1 MTQDRK
7 IDIVPVEG
15 YDPKNYP
22 YKHGIDITLNDV
34 ISQKIVEQISNL
46 ILSGYTDS
54 TIKNKLYEAYKVNSY
69 QAQTIINKAH
79 KYLSDYTEEQEKN
92 LLHKQNSRLFGL
104 YRAAMNKGDNKT
116 ALQVLQEISKLNKL
130 YTQRIEISSNV
141 YTLDLGF
148 ETKEIKNDNTEQDN

>member
-1 MTQDRK
+1 MAQDRK
-7 IDIVPVEG
+7 IDIIPVEG
-15 YDPKNYP
+15 YNPKNYP
-22 YKHGIDITLNDV
+22 YKQGIDITLNDV
-34 ISQKIVEQISNL
+34 ISQKIVSQISDL
-46 ILSGYTDS
+46 ILCGYTDS

-116 ALQVLQEISKLNKL
+116 ALQVLQEINKLNRL
-130 YTQRIEISSNV
+130 YVNKIEISSDTFV
-141 YTLDLGF
+141 LDLGLSD
-148 ETKEIKNDNTEQDN
+148 TIKKSE

>member
-1 MTQDRK
+1 MAQDRK
-7 IDIVPVEG
+7 IDIVPIEG

-22 YKHGIDITLNDV
+22 YKQGIDITLNDV
-34 ISQKIVEQISNL
+34 ISQKIVSQISDL
-46 ILSGYTDS
+46 ILCGYTDS

-92 LLHKQNSRLFGL
+92 LLHKQHSRLFGL

-116 ALQVLQEISKLNKL
+116 ALEVLKEINKLNRL
-130 YTQRIEISSNV
+130 YVNKIEISSDTFV
-141 YTLDLGF
+141 LDLGL
-148 ETKEIKNDNTEQDN
+148 TDKQTTNNEQDNQ

>member
-1 MTQDRK
+1 MAQDRK
-7 IDIVPVEG
+7 IDIVPIEG

-34 ISQKIVEQISNL
+34 ISQKIVSQISDL
-46 ILSGYTDS
+46 ILCGYTDS

-116 ALQVLQEISKLNKL
+116 ALQVLQEINKLNRL
-130 YTQRIEISSNV
+130 YVNKIEISSDTFV
-141 YTLDLGF
+141 LDLGISD
-148 ETKEIKNDNTEQDN
+148 TIKKSDE

>member
-1 MTQDRK
+1 MAQDRK
-7 IDIVPVEG
+7 IDIIAVEG

-22 YKHGIDITLNDV
+22 YKQGIDATGND
-34 ISQKIVEQISNL
+34 ILSQKVIEQISNL
-46 ILSGYTDS
+46 ILAGYTDA
-54 TIKNKLYEAYKVNSY
+54 TIKNKLWEVYGVNSY
-69 QAQTIINKAH
+69 QVKFMIGKAH

-130 YTQRIEISSNV
+130 YVQKIEISNDSFV
-141 YTLDLGF
+141 LDLGL
-148 ETKEIKNDNTEQDN
+148 TDKTNINNEQDNQ

>member
-1 MTQDRK
+1 MQDRK
-7 IDIVPVEG
+7 IDIIPIEG
-15 YDPKNYP
+15 YDPKNYS

-34 ISQKIVEQISNL
+34 ISQKIVSQISDL
-46 ILSGYTDS
+46 ILCGYTDS

-116 ALQVLQEISKLNKL
+116 ALSILQEINKLNRL
-130 YTQRIEISSNV
+130 YVNKIEISSDAF
-141 YTLDLGF
+141 TLDFGF
-148 ETKEIKNDNTEQDN
+148 EIKDIKNDNTEQDN

>member
-7 IDIVPVEG
+7 IDIIPIEG

-22 YKHGIDITLNDV
+22 YKQGIDITLNDV

-54 TIKNKLYEAYKVNSY
+54 TVKNKLYEAYKVNSY

-116 ALQVLQEISKLNKL
+116 ALQVLQEINRLNKL
-130 YTQRIEISSNV
+130 YVQKIEISNDSF
-141 YTLDLGF
+141 TLDLGISD
-148 ETKEIKNDNTEQDN
+148 KQNTNNEQDNQ

>member
-7 IDIVPVEG
+7 IDIVPIEG
-15 YDPKNYP
+15 YDPKNYSS
-22 YKHGIDITLNDV
+22 KHGIDITLNDV
-34 ISQKIVEQISNL
+34 ISQKIVSQISDL
-46 ILSGYTDS
+46 ILCGYTDS

-104 YRAAMNKGDNKT
+104 YRAAMNKNDQKT
-116 ALQVLQEISKLNKL
+116 ALEVLKEVNKLNRL
-130 YTQRIEISSNV
+130 YVNKIEISSDV
-141 YTLDLGF
+141 YTLDLGL
-148 ETKEIKNDNTEQDN
+148 TDKTNITNEQDNQ

>member
-1 MTQDRK
+1 MQDRK
-7 IDIVPVEG
+7 IDIVPIEG

-79 KYLSDYTEEQEKN
+79 KYLSDFTEEQEKN

-104 YRAAMNKGDNKT
+104 YRSAMNKGDNKT
-116 ALQVLQEISKLNKL
+116 ALEVLKEVNKLNRL
-130 YTQRIEISSNV
+130 YVNKIEISNDV
-141 YTLDLGF
+141 FTLDLGL
-148 ETKEIKNDNTEQDN
+148 TDKTNTNNE

>member
-7 IDIVPVEG
+7 IDIVPIEG
-15 YDPKNYP
+15 YNPKNYS
-22 YKHGIDITLNDV
+22 YKHGIDITGNDV
-34 ISQKIVEQISNL
+34 ISQKVIEQISNL
-46 ILSGYTDS
+46 ILSGYTDA

-130 YTQRIEISSNV
+130 YVQKIEISNDSFV
-141 YTLDLGF
+141 LDLGL
-148 ETKEIKNDNTEQDN
+148 TDKTNNNNEQDNQ

>member
-1 MTQDRK
+1 MAQDRK
-7 IDIVPVEG
+7 IDIVPIEG
-15 YDPKNYP
+15 YDPKNYS

-34 ISQKIVEQISNL
+34 ISQKIVSQISDL
-46 ILSGYTDS
+46 ILCGYTDS

-116 ALQVLQEISKLNKL
+116 ALQVLQEINKLNRL
-130 YTQRIEISSNV
+130 YVNKIEISSDAF
-141 YTLDLGF
+141 TLDLGL
-148 ETKEIKNDNTEQDN
+148 TDKINNNDEQDNQ

>member
-1 MTQDRK
+1 MAQDRK
-7 IDIVPVEG
+7 IDIIPIEG

-34 ISQKIVEQISNL
+34 ISQKVVSQISDL
-46 ILSGYTDS
+46 ILCGYTDS

-104 YRAAMNKGDNKT
+104 YRSAMNKGDNKT
-116 ALQVLQEISKLNKL
+116 ALSILQEINKLNRL
-130 YTQRIEISSNV
+130 YVNKIEISSDTFV
-141 YTLDLGF
+141 LDLGLSDT
-148 ETKEIKNDNTEQDN
+148 TKKDNEQDNQ

>member
-7 IDIVPVEG
+7 IDITPIEG
-15 YDPKNYP
+15 YNPKNYP
-22 YKHGIDITLNDV
+22 YKQGIDATGNDV
-34 ISQKIVEQISNL
+34 ISQKVIEQISNL
-46 ILSGYTDS
+46 ILSGYTDA
-54 TIKNKLYEAYKVNSY
+54 TIKNKLWEVYGVNSY
-69 QAQTIINKAH
+69 QVKFMIGKAH
-79 KYLSDYTEEQEKN
+79 KYLSDFTEEQEKN

-148 ETKEIKNDNTEQDN
+148 ETKEITNDNTEQDN

>member
-1 MTQDRK
+1 MAQDRK
-7 IDIVPVEG
+7 IDIIPVEG

-46 ILSGYTDS
+46 ILSGYTDA

-69 QAQTIINKAH
+69 QAQTIINKSH
-79 KYLSDYTEEQEKN
+79 KYLSDFTEEQEKN

-130 YTQRIEISSNV
+130 YVQKIEISNDSFV
-141 YTLDLGF
+141 LDLGLSDKQ
-148 ETKEIKNDNTEQDN
+148 TTNNEQDNQ

>member
-1 MTQDRK
+1 MAQDRK
-7 IDIVPVEG
+7 IDITPVEG

-22 YKHGIDITLNDV
+22 YKQGIDITLNDI
-34 ISQKIVEQISNL
+34 ISQKIVSQISDL
-46 ILSGYTDS
+46 ILCGYTDS

-116 ALQVLQEISKLNKL
+116 ALQVLAEINKLNKL
-130 YTQRIEISSNV
+130 YVQKIEISNDTFV
-141 YTLDLGF
+141 LDLGL
-148 ETKEIKNDNTEQDN
+148 TDKQTTNNEQDNQ

>member
-7 IDIVPVEG
+7 IDIIPIEG

-22 YKHGIDITLNDV
+22 YKQGIDATGND
-34 ISQKIVEQISNL
+34 ILSQKVIEQISNL
-46 ILSGYTDS
+46 ILAGYTDA
-54 TIKNKLYEAYKVNSY
+54 TIKNKLWETYGVNSY
-69 QAQTIINKAH
+69 QVKFMIGKAH

-116 ALQVLQEISKLNKL
+116 ALEVLKEVNKLNRL
-130 YTQRIEISSNV
+130 YVNKIEISSDTF
-141 YTLDLGF
+141 TLDLGISDKQTTNN
-148 ETKEIKNDNTEQDN
+148 E

>member
-1 MTQDRK
+1 MAQDRK
-7 IDIVPVEG
+7 IDIFPIEG

-116 ALQVLQEISKLNKL
+116 ALSILQEINKLNRL
-130 YTQRIEISSNV
+130 YVNKIEISSDTFV
-141 YTLDLGF
+141 LDLGISD
-148 ETKEIKNDNTEQDN
+148 TIKKSDE

>member
-1 MTQDRK
+1 MAQDRK
-7 IDIVPVEG
+7 IDIIPIEG
-15 YDPKNYP
+15 YNPKNYP
-22 YKHGIDITLNDV
+22 YKQGIDITLNDV

-116 ALQVLQEISKLNKL
+116 ALQVLQEINRLNKL
-130 YTQRIEISSNV
+130 YVNKIEISSDTFV
-141 YTLDLGF
+141 LDLGLSDK
-148 ETKEIKNDNTEQDN
+148 TNINNEQDNQ

>member
-1 MTQDRK
+1 MAQDRK
-7 IDIVPVEG
+7 IDIIPVEG
-15 YDPKNYP
+15 YDPKNYS

-34 ISQKIVEQISNL
+34 ISQKVVSQISDL
-46 ILSGYTDS
+46 ILCGYTDS

-116 ALQVLQEISKLNKL
+116 ALQVLQEINKLNRL
-130 YTQRIEISSNV
+130 YVNKIEISSNV
-141 YTLDLGF
+141 YTLDLGLSDK
-148 ETKEIKNDNTEQDN
+148 TNITNEQDNQ

>member
-7 IDIVPVEG
+7 IDIIPVEG

-34 ISQKIVEQISNL
+34 ISQKVVSQISDL
-46 ILSGYTDS
+46 ILCGYTD
-54 TIKNKLYEAYKVNSY
+54 TTVKNKLYEAYKVNSY

-116 ALQVLQEISKLNKL
+116 ALQVLQEINKLNKL
-130 YTQRIEISSNV
+130 YVQKIEISNDSFV
-141 YTLDLGF
+141 LDLGL
-148 ETKEIKNDNTEQDN
+148 TDKTNNSNEQDNQ